1 MELNS
6 IDDVRSNLEE
16 LWGRQLATEFA
27 VKVLIDSH
35 PARDYLIR
43 LWDATSPSF
52 LDHLMD
58 KRPFVDG
65 PIVREKVLAQLANYR
80 GLLDTPPPL

>member
-1 MELNS
+1 MDLNS
-6 IDDVRSNLEE
+6 IDDAHSNLEE

-27 VKVLIDSH
+27 VRALIDSH
-35 PARDYLIR
+35 LARRYLIR
-43 LWDATSPSF
+43 LWDAISPSF

-58 KRPFVDG
+58 KRPLVDG

-80 GLLDTPPPL
+80 GLLDTPAPL

>member
-27 VKVLIDSH
+27 LKILIDSH
-35 PARDYLIR
+35 PAREHLKR
-43 LWDATSPSF
+43 LWDGTVHNF
-52 LDHLMD
+52 VDHLMVQ
-58 KRPFVDG
+58 KTFVDG
-65 PIVREKVLAQLANYR
+65 PIVQEQVLNQLANYR
-80 GLLDTPPPL
+80 GLLDTPPPI